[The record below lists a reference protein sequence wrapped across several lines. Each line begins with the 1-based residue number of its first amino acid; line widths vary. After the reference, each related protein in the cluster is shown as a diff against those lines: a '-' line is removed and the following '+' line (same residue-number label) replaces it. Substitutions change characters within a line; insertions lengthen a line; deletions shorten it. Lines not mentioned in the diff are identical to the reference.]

1 MFIRTVLGDIDPA
14 DFGRCLPHEHLLGQ
28 PPPHLAT
35 PDLQLTDLDAAIREV
50 EAFQTVGGRSIVE
63 MTTPDYGRDAA
74 GLRRIAEAT
83 GVHIVAATGYN
94 KETFSAPFLDGVS
107 VAELVERY
115 VREVEAGMDGTDIRT
130 GLIKASTM
138 TTMTPH
144 GATMLQAAA
153 EAHHRTGAP
162 ISTHTEKGRLGVAQA
177 QALIDAGVKPEH
189 IVIGHTDH
197 QLDWGYHAELA
208 ATGVFLGI
216 DQIGKAKYAPDADR
230 IAFIQR
236 HIDAGH
242 GEQLLL
248 SGDLARRSYWTAHG
262 GAPGFGYILTDF
274 ASALRAAG
282 LTDSDLDRLFIANPA
297 RAFAFG
303 QSA

>member
-14 DFGRCLPHEHLLGQ
+14 DFGPCLPHEHLLGQ
-28 PPPHLAT
+28 PPPHLGT

-50 EAFQTVGGRSIVE
+50 EAFQAVGGQAVVE

-83 GVHIVAATGYN
+83 GMYIVAATGYN
-94 KETFSAPFLDGVS
+94 KETFSAPFLTGAS
-107 VAELVERY
+107 VAELAERY
-115 VREVEAGMDGTDIRT
+115 VREVEVGMDGTDGRA

-138 TTMTPH
+138 TTMTTH
-144 GATMLQAAA
+144 GLTMLQAAA

-162 ISTHTEKGRLGVAQA
+162 ISTHTEKGTLGVEQA
-177 QALIDAGVKPEH
+177 RTLIDAGVPPEH

-216 DQIGKAKYAPDADR
+216 DQIGKAKYAPDAER
-230 IAFIQR
+230 IAFIL
-236 HIDAGH
+236 HHLDAGH
-242 GEQLLL
+242 GDQLLL
-248 SGDLARRSYWTAHG
+248 SGDLARRSYWTAYG
-262 GAPGFGYILTDF
+262 GGPGFGYILSAF
-274 ASALRAAG
+274 ASSLRTAG
-282 LTDSDLDRLFIANPA
+282 LSDAMLERLFTTNPA
-297 RAFAFG
+297 RAFTFAR
-303 QSA
+303 